1 MSKQAVPR
9 YRMVWNGDVWK
20 AIVDLRQNDNIEIY
34 TCEMDQGIG
43 IIQQKK
49 NTEILK
55 IDKEIKKLKFKD
67 FYKNY
72 KKYMRVVSLEDLLN
86 KF

>member
-1 MSKQAVPR
+1 MI
-9 YRMVWNGDVWK
+9 WNGDVWK

-72 KKYMRVVSLEDLLN
+72 QKYMRIISVEDLLN